1 MKILEDFI
9 YYPIVTLFGLNS
21 KSLIDDQK
29 LVLIC
34 NFDMNCV
41 CYYYHVTRFSFQDQL
56 YMHLTN
62 YSINKH
68 SDQFEK
74 TNTADSGSKRSLK
87 WFNEYLRTHDYDVAY
102 LWRNI
107 TEIILK
113 TLIVAQPHVLHAYRM
128 CRPGQPPGSDSVCF
142 EVLGFDVM
150 LDKKLRPWLLE
161 VRVLDYIN
169 TGTLCTY
176 QILFAHHRA
185 SETLFNQH

>member
-1 MKILEDFI
+1 
-9 YYPIVTLFGLNS
+9 
-21 KSLIDDQK
+21 
-29 LVLIC
+29 
-34 NFDMNCV
+34 
-41 CYYYHVTRFSFQDQL
+41 
-56 YMHLTN
+56 MHLTN

-169 TGTLCTY
+169 TGNLCTY
-176 QILFAHHRA
+176 RVA
-185 SETLFNQH
+185 SLS